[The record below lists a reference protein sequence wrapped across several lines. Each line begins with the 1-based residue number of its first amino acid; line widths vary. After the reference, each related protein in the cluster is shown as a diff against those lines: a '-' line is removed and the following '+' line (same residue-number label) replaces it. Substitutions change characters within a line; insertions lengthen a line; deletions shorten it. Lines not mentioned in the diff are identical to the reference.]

1 MQKISL
7 FFTSIV
13 ITCLVLVFGITTDGF
28 AFFTASEISLVKN
41 EPFPLDR
48 SITYGKLLDTYKYCK
63 DGKWELIENDRGQK
77 IVQFKAQYLPIGIVK
92 SLIKPEFRR
101 DEMYLPQIA
110 DYLESLNFKVY
121 LIAQFAIDANG
132 KSFSVSYLGTGHN
145 GQSYGHSIEL
155 SYRDIL
161 KNDLFSV
168 FPPDTYDEFKY
179 RLSRFFIENNKN
191 LLSDYVAIDSKTK
204 KLYFISIKNIDF
216 DDAERSIDIIG
227 SINVT
232 DVYENTLEPS
242 DNIDPSFVSK
252 NLNYLTNIK
261 SINIKNR
268 VIKSTPIKLHSDTK
282 IMDGT
287 SVSFIPLDKLKTQFY
302 FNVKK
307 LSPLQFNITF
317 RCDIEDIEIKPSN
330 KLDNPST
337 TQSKDIKLSPGEYSY
352 AAEGYS
358 GGLHIYMPHEQSDS
372 DIKQWDI
379 NISTISLKNGDT
391 CSFQGECK
399 IINGKI
405 ICSDDAIK
413 NDPGN
418 YIEISPKENN
428 VVDIT
433 KEFSGPCGMRAYLTG
448 TYVPKCL
455 DKTVETKTVEGIFQR
470 ADYNDYYYAIKL
482 DNGEILSINV
492 DPDALEEIFDEST
505 GKRVSVT
512 YTVQQHWRSSTE
524 VTGGAGECTTNK
536 FFKSGR
542 LL

>member
-1 MQKISL
+1 MGGIIIYL
-7 FFTSIV
+7 FE
-13 ITCLVLVFGITTDGF
+13 GR
-28 AFFTASEISLVKN
+28 N
-41 EPFPLDR
+41 
-48 SITYGKLLDTYKYCK
+48 
-63 DGKWELIENDRGQK
+63 
-77 IVQFKAQYLPIGIVK
+77 
-92 SLIKPEFRR
+92 
-101 DEMYLPQIA
+101 
-110 DYLESLNFKVY
+110 
-121 LIAQFAIDANG
+121 
-132 KSFSVSYLGTGHN
+132 
-145 GQSYGHSIEL
+145 
-155 SYRDIL
+155 
-161 KNDLFSV
+161 
-168 FPPDTYDEFKY
+168 
-179 RLSRFFIENNKN
+179 
-191 LLSDYVAIDSKTK
+191 
-204 KLYFISIKNIDF
+204 
-216 DDAERSIDIIG
+216 
-227 SINVT
+227 
-232 DVYENTLEPS
+232 
-242 DNIDPSFVSK
+242 
-252 NLNYLTNIK
+252 
-261 SINIKNR
+261 
-268 VIKSTPIKLHSDTK
+268 
-282 IMDGT
+282 T

-302 FNVKK
+302 FDVKK
-307 LSPLQFNITF
+307 LSPLHVAIRF

-337 TQSKDIKLSPGEYSY
+337 VQSKDIKLSPGEYSY

-358 GGLHIYMPHEQSDS
+358 GGLHIYMPHDQSDS